1 MALGRWEIKKRLRF
15 GALSEIA
22 VATDRTL
29 GHVSQV
35 VSGLRRDRKVEV
47 AVARRLRMKVEDV
60 FAPKDSEAAA

>member
-1 MALGRWEIKKRLRF
+1 MALGRWEIKSRLRF

-22 VATDRTL
+22 ASTDRTL

-47 AVARRLRMKVEDV
+47 AVARKLRMKVEDV
-60 FAPKDSEAAA
+60 FPPKGQVAA